1 MDLPDY
7 VVPSATA
14 DGYVAG
20 EVVEEVRPRV
30 AREPQ
35 RADTPAPAPAFSPPP
50 ALKHA
55 PALAD
60 VTFEADGW
68 SVTLKYVDVLVAPNG
83 VEELVVLIGTAGM
96 AAETF
101 TMSSTICCGLKVNG
115 EQLPGKYTGL
125 GCSFAYNGLMFTLL
139 GRVNG

>member
-1 MDLPDY
+1 M
-7 VVPSATA
+7 
-14 DGYVAG
+14 
-20 EVVEEVRPRV
+20 
-30 AREPQ
+30 
-35 RADTPAPAPAFSPPP
+35 
-50 ALKHA
+50 
-55 PALAD
+55 LAD

-68 SVTLKYVDVLVAPNG
+68 SVTLKYVGVLVAPNG